1 MSCGRHQQVAPC
13 AAKPPERCPFTSC
26 FLSFVSAHVACFLSA
41 LSRLFAVER
50 FLPVNTGRLCLAP
63 LALSDATFVTI
74 LLFPLHVLHSSSVR
88 LYSLLF
94 IFQTF
99 IMSVLCVRCQN
110 QHFFPLR
117 CSILILALSLF
128 FYLTDYCLSSCV
140 IIRSCH

>member
-13 AAKPPERCPFTSC
+13 AAKSPESCLFTSC

-41 LSRLFAVER
+41 LSRPFAVER

-74 LLFPLHVLHSSSVR
+74 LLFPLHVLHRTVLPFACILCFSFSE
-88 LYSLLF
+88 LLSCQF
-94 IFQTF
+94 CVC
-99 IMSVLCVRCQN
+99 MCVRCQN

-117 CSILILALSLF
+117 CSILILALPLSLSF
-128 FYLTDYCLSSCV
+128 F
-140 IIRSCH
+140 